1 MLPLKPCLCPLHL
14 INLIHLEPCLCPL
27 HLINLSPFVI
37 NGKGIFPFGAA
48 PPDRLSS
55 YGASSCTS
63 KTYKISIQKA
73 FIFGVEITPS
83 LWRRYSK
90 ASRGSG
96 FVKMSATCSFVP
108 TYSTM
113 MFFYATYSRRKWY
126 LIGMWLVLEC
136 ITRFFEILMAL
147 VLSQYIGMGSWY
159 STCISIKVCFIQITC
174 VQHAVV
180 AIYSAWVVARDTDDC
195 FLLIHD
201 TKHSPK

>member
-1 MLPLKPCLCPLHL
+1 MLPLEPCLCPLHL
-14 INLIHLEPCLCPL
+14 INLLPLEPCLCPLHLINLLPLEPCLCPL

-37 NGKGIFPFGAA
+37 NGKGIFPSGAA

-108 TYSTM
+108 TYSTL
-113 MFFYATYSRRKWY
+113 MFFSATCSRRK
-126 LIGMWLVLEC
+126 
-136 ITRFFEILMAL
+136 
-147 VLSQYIGMGSWY
+147 
-159 STCISIKVCFIQITC
+159 
-174 VQHAVV
+174 
-180 AIYSAWVVARDTDDC
+180 
-195 FLLIHD
+195 
-201 TKHSPK
+201 

>member
-1 MLPLKPCLCPLHL
+1 MLLLEPCLCPQHLINLLPLELCLCPLHL
-14 INLIHLEPCLCPL
+14 INLVPLELCLCPL

-37 NGKGIFPFGAA
+37 NGKCIFPSRAA

-63 KTYKISIQKA
+63 KTYKINIQKT

-108 TYSTM
+108 TYSTL
-113 MFFYATYSRRKWY
+113 MFFSATFSRRKVI
-126 LIGMWLVLEC
+126 LDCNVL
-136 ITRFFEILMAL
+136 RLGVHHRVF
-147 VLSQYIGMGSWY
+147 
-159 STCISIKVCFIQITC
+159 
-174 VQHAVV
+174 
-180 AIYSAWVVARDTDDC
+180 
-195 FLLIHD
+195 
-201 TKHSPK
+201 

>member
-1 MLPLKPCLCPLHL
+1 MLPLEPCLCPLHL
-14 INLIHLEPCLCPL
+14 INLLPLEPCLCPL

-37 NGKGIFPFGAA
+37 NGKGIFPSRAA

-83 LWRRYSK
+83 LWQRYSK

-108 TYSTM
+108 TYSTL
-113 MFFYATYSRRKWY
+113 MFFSATYSRRK
-126 LIGMWLVLEC
+126 
-136 ITRFFEILMAL
+136 
-147 VLSQYIGMGSWY
+147 
-159 STCISIKVCFIQITC
+159 
-174 VQHAVV
+174 
-180 AIYSAWVVARDTDDC
+180 
-195 FLLIHD
+195 
-201 TKHSPK
+201 